1 MVLGFELRFNST
13 VYILFFLTYH
23 YAPHYSGHLIILGQ
37 TTYVNQLL
45 FETEL
50 NGDYILTL
58 FYSFCG
64 GNLCMKNQTINCE
77 ISGRD
82 SDLITVNLPV
92 IFQSDQFPALGTL
105 SYVNSLIRKKCL
117 ATVQC
122 SLFPDAFF
130 LAHYFQVK

>member
-1 MVLGFELRFNST
+1 
-13 VYILFFLTYH
+13 
-23 YAPHYSGHLIILGQ
+23 
-37 TTYVNQLL
+37 
-45 FETEL
+45 
-50 NGDYILTL
+50 
-58 FYSFCG
+58 
-64 GNLCMKNQTINCE
+64 MKNQTINFE

-105 SYVNSLIRKKCL
+105 SYVNSLIRKKYL

-130 LAHYFQVK
+130 KPIIFK